1 MIHNFKDKIEFK
13 IQTEIISH
21 LIDLLTARLQLEK
34 WEMRA
39 YNIETRRLMI
49 GDAKGGITFSS
60 DAIQI
65 QYNKTRNHNHTFWRS
80 RGRGMCM
87 TFVLSHR
94 VHYTFNYLKTSLKRI
109 VITDFA
115 ILAFILSLIWSLFG

>member
-21 LIDLLTARLQLEK
+21 LLDLLTARLQLEK
-34 WEMRA
+34 WKMRA

-87 TFVLSHR
+87 PFVLSHR

-115 ILAFILSLIWSLFG
+115 ILAFILTLIRSLFG